1 MLSDRSRKQLS
12 RLVRKQAEAPG
23 APPRI
28 SPADWT
34 RPELEADHRLEGA
47 VARGDHGEYY
57 LWEMGVADS
66 YTDGTRLIDRYMALF
81 RHAARRC
88 QGDGAH
94 PDLTAL
100 ADRNPGD
107 LVFMDLE
114 TAGLHGRP
122 VFLIGLMRYDGD
134 DLVISQVFAR
144 DYAEEKAILQAAAA
158 SVAEAGM
165 LVTFNGKAFDVPFL
179 RDRMV
184 YHRLRPVE
192 GGAHFDLLHHS
203 RRRWRGRLPNCR
215 LQTLE
220 QHLCRRL
227 RMDDIPGS
235 LIPQRYHDYVRS
247 RDPRLVA
254 PIFYHNRLDLISLA
268 ELLAAVV
275 EPDE

>member
-1 MLSDRSRKQLS
+1 MESDRLRKQLS
-12 RLVRKQAEAPG
+12 RLVRKQAKAP
-23 APPRI
+23 AAPRI

-34 RPELEADHRLEGA
+34 RPEPGAADRLEGV
-47 VARGDHGEYY
+47 VARGEHGEYY
-57 LWEMGVADS
+57 LWEKGVAET
-66 YTDGTRLIDRYMALF
+66 YTDGTRLIDRYTAIF
-81 RHAARRC
+81 RHAERRC
-88 QGDGAH
+88 EEDGAH
-94 PDLTAL
+94 PDLAAL
-100 ADRNPGD
+100 AETDPDR
-107 LVFMDLE
+107 LLFMDLE
-114 TAGLHGRP
+114 TTGLHGRP
-122 VFLIGLMRYDGD
+122 AFLIGLMRYDGE
-134 DLVISQVFAR
+134 DLLISQLFAR
-144 DYAEEKAILQAAAA
+144 DYAEEKAILEAAGA

-227 RMDDIPGS
+227 RTDDIPGD

-254 PIFYHNRLDLISLA
+254 PVFYHNRLDLISLA

-275 EPDE
+275 EPGE